1 MNRRM
6 LIVAGSVLLLA
17 GSVSMLGGSLLW
29 ADAPDEGDSEGTSS
43 EVEKLQGTWRLHSQ
57 VIDGTKAEPAD
68 FDDVRLIFDENEYTF
83 KDQKGVRKTGSF
95 KVFPRRKPA
104 VLETT
109 YAEEPAEGK
118 TVSRIYQWLDKNTLK
133 MCSPGPDERVPDNF
147 ESLTGSRRVL
157 SVWKRVEE

>member
-29 ADAPDEGDSEGTSS
+29 ANAPDEGDSEGTSS

-95 KVFPRRKPA
+95 KVFPRRNRPCWKPP
-104 VLETT
+104 T
-109 YAEEPAEGK
+109 PK
-118 TVSRIYQWLDKNTLK
+118 SRPRAKPSAASTN
-133 MCSPGPDERVPDNF
+133 
-147 ESLTGSRRVL
+147 GSTRTR
-157 SVWKRVEE
+157 